1 MNNLTVSLTIW
12 GKLLNEYSWNEWYI
26 DVKKISKMLGL
37 DITHLGVISPR
48 YQSGKV
54 LTVSRKEKE
63 ILQSF
68 QGGEMPT
75 DLSCYSLPKDY
86 RTASFDYNLL
96 IVRRESLITI
106 IMKKE
111 YYDDKKV
118 DSLITILNK
127 YIDMD
132 RGQIYEMDVNETP
145 LFYARGAN
153 DISFYK
159 TLKVI
164 KNF

>member
-1 MNNLTVSLTIW
+1 MV
-12 GKLLNEYSWNEWYI
+12 YRRQ
-26 DVKKISKMLGL
+26 KIFGMLGL
-37 DITHLGVISPR
+37 DVTHLGVISPR
-48 YQSGKV
+48 YQSSKA

-63 ILQSF
+63 ILRSF
-68 QGGEMPT
+68 EDGVLPT
-75 DLSCYSLPKDY
+75 SLSCYSLPKDY
-86 RTASFDYNLL
+86 KIASFDYSLL

-127 YIDMD
+127 YIDLE
-132 RGQIYEMDVNETP
+132 RGQIYEMDVSDLP
-145 LFYARGAN
+145 LFYAGGAN

-159 TLKVI
+159 TLRVI